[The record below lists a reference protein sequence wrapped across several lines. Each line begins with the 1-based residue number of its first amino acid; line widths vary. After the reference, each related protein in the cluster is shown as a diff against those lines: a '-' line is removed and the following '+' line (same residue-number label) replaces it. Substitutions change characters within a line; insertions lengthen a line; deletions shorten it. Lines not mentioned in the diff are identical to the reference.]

1 MRVQIIILL
10 LVSSLEF
17 CIGQNENG
25 FSRSDFP
32 PNFIFGAGSS
42 AYQVEGAVN
51 EDGRTPSIW
60 DTYSHSGNIPNNSN
74 ADIAADQYHRYK
86 EDVKLM
92 KDTGLD
98 AYRFSISW
106 PRLIPSMILLSNSR
120 GPVNPK
126 GVEYYNN
133 LINELISHGIQAHV
147 TLFHYDLPQA
157 IEDEYGGWLSRKIVK
172 DFTSYVDVCF
182 KEFGDRVFTWTTM
195 NEANVFAWA
204 SYGMGTLP
212 PQRCSFPF
220 GPRNCTSGNSTTE
233 PYIVT
238 HNCLLAHA
246 SAARLYKNKQ
256 IPALIMQ
263 AKQHG
268 LIGFNLFGFGFSP
281 VKNSV
286 EDIASTRRAND
297 FYLGWFARPFVFG
310 DYPESMK
317 RNVGSR
323 LPSFTSHEAKLV
335 KGSCDFFGMNHY
347 ISMKVKDK
355 PESLLIQQ
363 RDLILDMAVQY
374 IFNWFGEGVLPAEFP
389 ITPSGMQEVLEY
401 FKQFYGNP
409 LMFIHENGQRL
420 LSAPRE
426 TSMNDTSRVNYLK
439 GYIGGL
445 LDAARDGSNT
455 KGYFTWSFL
464 DSFELLDG
472 YTSNFGLYYVDMIND
487 PDLKRYPKLSAH
499 WYSNFLKG
507 GNKII
512 GVFTADGIR
521 YRNTAVIMTTETGE
535 MKISKGRQGP
545 EAQNHVK
552 VYVANLRV
560 RKEVG
565 VITKSMTGTVT
576 LLEA

>member
-1 MRVQIIILL
+1 MRRVLCTFSSFWSLVIVHL
-10 LVSSLEF
+10 LVCSLEF
-17 CIGQNENG
+17 SSGQNENG
-25 FSRSDFP
+25 FSRNDFP

-60 DTYSHSGNIPNNSN
+60 DTYSHSGKLPNNSN

-106 PRLIPSMILLSNSR
+106 PRLIPNGR

-172 DFTSYVDVCF
+172 DFTSYANVCF
-182 KEFGDRVFTWTTM
+182 KEFGDRVSTWTTM
-195 NEANVFAWA
+195 NEANVLAFA
-204 SYGMGTLP
+204 SYGMGSLP
-212 PQRCSFPF
+212 PQRCSSPF
-220 GPRNCTSGNSTTE
+220 GVRNCTSGNSTTE

-246 SAARLYKNKQ
+246 SAARLYKNKY
-256 IPALIMQ
+256 Q

-281 VKNSV
+281 VTNSI
-286 EDIASTRRAND
+286 EDIAATRRAND

-323 LPSFTSHEAKLV
+323 LPSFTSYEAKLV
-335 KGSCDFFGMNHY
+335 KGSCDFFGVNHY
-347 ISMKVKDK
+347 ASLQVKDK

-363 RDLILDMAVQY
+363 RDLTLDMAVQY
-374 IFNWFGEGVLPAEFP
+374 ISNWSGEGVLPDEFP
-389 ITPSGMQEVLEY
+389 ITPSGLQEVLEY
-401 FKQFYGNP
+401 FKEFYGNP

-420 LSAPRE
+420 LNAPRE
-426 TSMNDTSRVNYLK
+426 KSMNDTSRVNYLK

-445 LDAARDGSNT
+445 LDALRNGSNT
-455 KGYFTWSFL
+455 RGYFTWSFL

-487 PDLKRYPKLSAH
+487 PYLKRYPKLSAQ
-499 WYSNFLKG
+499 WYSDFLKG
-507 GNKII
+507 GNE
-512 GVFTADGIR
+512 R
-521 YRNTAVIMTTETGE
+521 
-535 MKISKGRQGP
+535 
-545 EAQNHVK
+545 
-552 VYVANLRV
+552 
-560 RKEVG
+560 
-565 VITKSMTGTVT
+565 TGTISPT
-576 LLEA
+576 TDEISHFSQ